1 MFIKK
6 EIVTNLREENEDLIE
21 RLRDK
26 NQYTIELVSRIN
38 KAIEVIHTQMK
49 NNPDNKDNLK
59 IIKNCLT
66 KGYCNVIDLKKE
78 N

>member
-6 EIVTNLREENEDLIE
+6 EIVTNLREENEDLTE

-38 KAIEVIHTQMK
+38 KAIEVIQKQMK
-49 NNPDNKDNLK
+49 DNPENKKDLK

-66 KGYCNVIDLKKE
+66 KGY
-78 N
+78 